1 MDQKSKPFDSH
12 VAELLDRHLPMSWD
26 ELLAAVR
33 RSPQLSAVE
42 AARGAKQRPD
52 RTTDGLRSLPAAS
65 PPTWDGLHAVINT
78 LHRKNLLPDDL
89 PHTRS
94 PSVMLIHL
102 LSELALSLSDHR
114 RPGCD
119 LGAASVEPKA
129 EGVQARFETECIIWL
144 ITGRLG
150 VRAAATGSLKGYL
163 KHGELMPEF
172 SRDRVLQ
179 TVDTI
184 EGLFGGALAFGI
196 MIREEMPSL
205 FELDDSLAV

>member
-1 MDQKSKPFDSH
+1 MDQKSKLFDSH
-12 VAELLDRHLPMSWD
+12 AAESLDRHFPMSWD
-26 ELLAAVR
+26 QLLAAVR

-42 AARGAKQRPD
+42 AAHTVRLRSD
-52 RTTDGLRSLPAAS
+52 LTTDGLSPLPAAGT
-65 PPTWDGLHAVINT
+65 PTWDGLHTVINT
-78 LHRKNLLPDDL
+78 LHRKNLLPYDL

-94 PSVMLIHL
+94 PSVMLTHL
-102 LSELALSLSDHR
+102 LTELALCLSGHR
-114 RPGCD
+114 GTGCD
-119 LGAASVEPKA
+119 LGAAAVEPRA
-129 EGVQARFETECIIWL
+129 EGAQERFETECITWL

-196 MIREEMPSL
+196 VIREEMPSL

>member
-1 MDQKSKPFDSH
+1 MP
-12 VAELLDRHLPMSWD
+12 WD

-42 AARGAKQRPD
+42 AARTVGPRSD
-52 RTTDGLRSLPAAS
+52 LTTDGPSPLPAAGT
-65 PPTWDGLHAVINT
+65 PTWDGLHTVINT

-94 PSVMLIHL
+94 PSAMLTHL
-102 LSELALSLSDHR
+102 LSELALSLSGHR
-114 RPGCD
+114 RPGHD
-119 LGAASVEPKA
+119 HGAASA
-129 EGVQARFETECIIWL
+129 ESRTEVAQARFETECITWL

-150 VRAAATGSLKGYL
+150 VRAAARGSLKGYL

-184 EGLFGGALAFGI
+184 EGLFGGALAFGTT
-196 MIREEMPSL
+196 IREEMPSL
-205 FELDDSLAV
+205 FELDDSSAV

>member
-1 MDQKSKPFDSH
+1 MDQKSKPIDCH
-12 VAELLDRHLPMSWD
+12 AAESFDRHLPMPWD

-42 AARGAKQRPD
+42 AARTVRQRSD
-52 RTTDGLRSLPAAS
+52 LTTDGLSTLPAAS
-65 PPTWDGLHAVINT
+65 PPTWDGLHTAINT

-94 PSVMLIHL
+94 PSVMLTHL
-102 LSELALSLSDHR
+102 LNELALIFTGHR
-114 RPGCD
+114 RLGHNH
-119 LGAASVEPKA
+119 GAASAEPRN
-129 EGVQARFETECIIWL
+129 EGAQVRFETECITWL

-163 KHGELMPEF
+163 KHGELIPEF

-179 TVDTI
+179 TVDAI
-184 EGLFGGALAFGI
+184 EGLFGGAVAFGTT
-196 MIREEMPSL
+196 IREEMPSL
-205 FELDDSLAV
+205 FELGDSLAV